1 MDKYCPKCFKKYPQ
15 DAERCPEDGSYLV
28 STTDRDLTGDVLDER
43 YTILERIGRGG
54 MGVVYKAEQQLIKRI
69 VALKVLRRDIVQDES
84 AVKRF
89 LNEARAIASLDSRH
103 TVTLH
108 DFGVTRDGLLYYTME
123 LLKGRP
129 LARIIRDEAPVDHVR
144 AAHLLLQ
151 ACRSLEEAH
160 EHNILHR
167 DIKPDNLFV
176 TVKKGREELKV
187 LDFGIAK
194 LVGDASMDTVTR
206 TGMIIGTPQYLSPEQ
221 ALGNPVVPASDLYS
235 LAIVFYEMLAGVP
248 PFQDETPMKT
258 MWAHIR
264 DPVPPLT
271 SKNPKVQVPRSIEAF
286 LTRALEKEPGKRF
299 PTTVAFRD
307 ALRKAIE
314 DHDASPETVALPSLS
329 TTGEGLRLKTQ
340 AWDGRKVADGGLQAE
355 GEPKDAGADEAR
367 GTQALDV
374 GALGE
379 PRSPDKAEQLGGT
392 AREKRQDASPPETDS
407 AGVQPGFAPVEKA
420 AAPKHKSPPREGQ
433 LQKPASIPV
442 AAKAEQKQQPEPDRQ
457 EEVPSPE
464 PDSLGQELRV
474 AGPGSDTLAL
484 VLPRRM
490 PLVWGAGAAVGLA
503 VLVGLVV
510 WAPWKEAPSTEL
522 AVGGGAVAEASGTQP
537 VEHGDVVAA
546 VPAAGDTIKQDAAV
560 EEDQLSVPTDAIA
573 ALPHAEDT
581 AVAHGG
587 AGLSDSSSRPGPVDA
602 SSDSA
607 SASNVMGANDSSTA
621 GHEPV
626 ADYMEPESSAGSAV
640 AGGKQA
646 LGVSSHGQRPE
657 GTDSAPF
664 KAGTVEAKKKA
675 ADEDQRKT
683 EEQQAK
689 RKADIERRRKAEME
703 RKRKEE
709 AKREAEAARRAE
721 AEAERKAEDARRRE
735 EDRSKVSRAERLV
748 SDARSEMGKGRYEKA
763 LDKLNEAASSGGETS
778 EVRNLRTQCYAG
790 IKSREVKKL
799 LAQARAAL
807 GRKEFDSCM
816 SAAAQAGKLD
826 SGNREA
832 ARLLKEC
839 KEKKD
844 LEGMKF

>member
-28 STTDRDLTGDVLDER
+28 STTDRDLTGEILDER
-43 YTILERIGRGG
+43 YTILGRIGRGG

-108 DFGVTRDGLLYYTME
+108 DFGVTKDGLLYYTME

-129 LARIIRDEAPVDHVR
+129 LTHIIRDESPVDHVR
-144 AAHLLLQ
+144 AAGLLLQ
-151 ACRSLEEAH
+151 ACSSLEEAH

-176 TVKKGREELKV
+176 TVRKGREELKV

-235 LAIVFYEMLAGVP
+235 LAIVFYEMLAGKP
-248 PFQDETPMKT
+248 PFIDDTPMKT

-264 DPVPPLT
+264 DPVPPLRQ
-271 SKNPKVQVPRSIEAF
+271 KNPKVKVPRSIEAF
-286 LTRALEKEPGKRF
+286 LNRALEKEPGKRLQSV
-299 PTTVAFRD
+299 PAFAE
-307 ALRKAIE
+307 ALRKAVE
-314 DHDASPETVALPSLS
+314 DHQASPETVSLPPLS
-329 TTGEGLRLKTQ
+329 TTDGGLRLRTQ
-340 AWDGRKVADGGLQAE
+340 VWNGKKVAEGGLQAE

-392 AREKRQDASPPETDS
+392 AREKRQDASPAEAESGRP
-407 AGVQPGFAPVEKA
+407 GVQPGPVPVKKA
-420 AAPKHKSPPREGQ
+420 APRHKSSPREGQ
-433 LQKPASIPV
+433 IQKPASIPV

-484 VLPRRM
+484 VLPRRT

-626 ADYMEPESSAGSAV
+626 ADSMEPESSAGSAV

-646 LGVSSHGQRPE
+646 LGVSFHGQGPE
-657 GTDSAPF
+657 GTDSAAF

-675 ADEDQRKT
+675 ADEDQP
-683 EEQQAK
+683 AK

-721 AEAERKAEDARRRE
+721 AEAKRKAEEARHRE
-735 EDRSKVSRAERLV
+735 EERSKVSRAERLV

-778 EVRNLRTQCYAG
+778 EVRNLRSQCYSG

-799 LAQARAAL
+799 LAQASNAL
-807 GRKEFDSCM
+807 QKKDFDSCIN
-816 SAAAQAGKLD
+816 AAKRADFLDTSNGQASK
-826 SGNREA
+826 
-832 ARLLKEC
+832 LLKEC
-839 KEKKD
+839 KEKKG